1 MNDGR
6 FTVAEQLV
14 HAQFELYA
22 FISVLMGGAAEA
34 ADVLQETNLAVL
46 KDESSYDPS
55 RPFMFWVRGVAR
67 NRIQRFYRARSRD
80 KLILDE
86 ELMDSLAEQMPCST
100 DEHPLDELVLL
111 EHCMERLVPKQRE
124 MITARYMRGEAVKSI
139 AAREKFSEG
148 AVSVLLHRIRRLLAD
163 CIERDR
169 RKMENFA

>member
-1 MNDGR
+1 MSDGMS
-6 FTVAEQLV
+6 TLAERLV
-14 HAQFELYA
+14 RAQFDLYA
-22 FISVLMGGAAEA
+22 FISVLMGGASEA

-80 KLILDE
+80 KLIFDE
-86 ELMDSLAEQMPCST
+86 DLMDSLAEQMPCST
-100 DEHPLDELVLL
+100 DDLPLEELVLL

-139 AAREKFSEG
+139 AARENSSEG
-148 AVSVLLHRIRRLLAD
+148 AVSVLLYRIRRLLAN

-169 RKMENFA
+169 KRMGEFA